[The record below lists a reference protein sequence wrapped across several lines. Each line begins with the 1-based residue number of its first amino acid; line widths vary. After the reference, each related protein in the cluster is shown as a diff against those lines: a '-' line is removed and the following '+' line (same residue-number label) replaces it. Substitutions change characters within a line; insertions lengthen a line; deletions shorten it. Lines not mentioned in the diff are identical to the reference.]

1 MSAKSPRSGAGRLRH
16 RAVPV
21 AIAAAASL
29 TIAACGSSS
38 SSSSS
43 SSASSSTGS
52 AASSG
57 TGTSASSGGS
67 SVNWATETSAQGGGG
82 MAALVKAAKSE
93 GHLNVIAD
101 PLDWANYGE
110 IIKTFGKKYGIKVTD
125 ENPDGT
131 SQDELNAIKSLGTQ
145 SRAPDAVDV
154 GQAYA
159 LAGAQAG
166 LFAPYKVAT
175 WNDIPVNNKES
186 TGLWF
191 NDYGGYMSIGCDTK
205 VVKQCPTSYKDLLNP
220 AYKGEVALDGDPTEA
235 SEGFSAVY
243 AASLANGGSLDNI
256 QPGID
261 FFKKLASMGNYNK
274 TQATESTV
282 QSGETPIVLNWDY
295 LNAATAQAVKGHET
309 FTVAVP
315 SDATYA
321 AYYAQAINK
330 NAPDPAAARLW
341 EEFLFSAQGQNLWLK
356 GLSRPVTLAAMQ
368 KAGTANK
375 EYVKDLPKA
384 PTNVTYPTNAQMSKA
399 ETVLAQQWSSVS

>member
-1 MSAKSPRSGAGRLRH
+1 MSVNSPRSGAGRLRR

-21 AIAAAASL
+21 AVAAAASL
-29 TIAACGSSS
+29 AIAACGSSS

-43 SSASSSTGS
+43 SSASGGS
-52 AASSG
+52 
-57 TGTSASSGGS
+57 TGTSASAGAKT
-67 SVNWATETSAQGGGG
+67 VNWADVTSAQAGGG
-82 MAALVKAAKSE
+82 MTALVKAAKAE

-110 IIKTFGKKYGIKVTD
+110 IIKTFENKYGIKITD

-175 WNDIPVNNKES
+175 WNDIPTNNKDA

-274 TQATESTV
+274 TQATEATV

-295 LNAATAQAVKGHET
+295 LNAATAQAVKGKEK
-309 FTVAVP
+309 FTVVVP

-341 EEFLFSAQGQNLWLK
+341 EEFLYSTQGQNLWLK
-356 GLSRPVTLAAMQ
+356 GLSRPVTLAAME

-384 PTNVTYPTNAQMSKA
+384 PANVTYPTNAQMTKA